1 MWTLPKKDLP
11 AVGVIVLVHG
21 GVLQV
26 APPSLNPFFFSP
38 PHTLCFS

>member
-26 APPSLNPFFFSP
+26 APPLSQPLFF
-38 PHTLCFS
+38 